1 MVHINFCLLA
11 LFLLNASESNLMLNT
26 LVELNQ
32 ATPVYVWART
42 NYGIAPQLI
51 HLYEID
57 YVRLWDPSLYWY
69 DCALTK

>member
-1 MVHINFCLLA
+1 MPIGIIYINCFGVQPDA
-11 LFLLNASESNLMLNT
+11 NT

-42 NYGIAPQLI
+42 NYGLGPQLI

-57 YVRLWDPSLYWY
+57 YVRLWDLSLYWY
-69 DCALTK
+69 DCALTKW